1 MYDLCLIPHTS
12 YPQDYM
18 TMSHGKTLKLQ
29 QITVKVPGQHVS
41 SVSRPTA
48 TPPSSELTESLTVTS
63 QQGNISD
70 RSNST
75 SPPPCG
81 FEGSLDMSSYNSHS
95 GISLSS
101 LPANPRIVQT
111 SPQHVPP
118 PIPPRTHLYHHD
130 NHSNSSSR
138 SRDLQLG
145 HEIRDYRSPAS
156 SERDEFGS
164 TDQIEDSYSA
174 LLYSNG
180 RGHNRN
186 GSVDDT
192 VMLQQLRTGG
202 EETRSDQLVAC
213 GIHKV
218 LYIYSGTSPLWT
230 PLGS

>member
-1 MYDLCLIPHTS
+1 
-12 YPQDYM
+12 
-18 TMSHGKTLKLQ
+18 MSHGKTLKLQ

-41 SVSRPTA
+41 SVSRPVA

-63 QQGNISD
+63 QLSNISD

-75 SPPPCG
+75 SPPP
-81 FEGSLDMSSYNSHS
+81 EISLDNSCNSNS
-95 GISLSS
+95 GMGLSS
-101 LPANPRIVQT
+101 LPTFPKIIHT

-130 NHSNSSSR
+130 NHSCSR

-145 HEIRDYRSPAS
+145 HEVRDYRSPAS

-164 TDQIEDSYSA
+164 TDQIEETYPS
-174 LLYSNG
+174 LLYTNG

-192 VMLQQLRTGG
+192 IMLQQLRTGG
-202 EETRSDQLVAC
+202 
-213 GIHKV
+213 KK
-218 LYIYSGTSPLWT
+218 
-230 PLGS
+230 

>member
-1 MYDLCLIPHTS
+1 
-12 YPQDYM
+12 
-18 TMSHGKTLKLQ
+18 MSHGKTLKLQ

-48 TPPSSELTESLTVTS
+48 TPPSTELTESLAITS

-75 SPPPCG
+75 SPPPYTL
-81 FEGSLDMSSYNSHS
+81 ESSLDMSCNSNMS
-95 GISLSS
+95 GTAGYTS
-101 LPANPRIVQT
+101 LPAYPRITHT

-118 PIPPRTHLYHHD
+118 PVPPHTYYHNQHHHD
-130 NHSNSSSR
+130 NHGRSN
-138 SRDLQLG
+138 DLQLG

-164 TDQIEDSYSA
+164 SDPIEEAYPGLRYDMYT
-174 LLYSNG
+174 NG

-202 EETRSDQLVAC
+202 N
-213 GIHKV
+213 I
-218 LYIYSGTSPLWT
+218 
-230 PLGS
+230 